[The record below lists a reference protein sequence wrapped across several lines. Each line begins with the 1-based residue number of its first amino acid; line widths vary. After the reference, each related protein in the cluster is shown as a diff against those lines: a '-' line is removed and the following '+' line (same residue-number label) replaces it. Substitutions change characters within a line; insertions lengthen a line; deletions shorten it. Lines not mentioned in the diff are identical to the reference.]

1 MRGVGISALRFF
13 LIAIFF
19 YVITHGDAAFSQT
32 EPVNLVRYTEEDGLP
47 SSQIYELLSDRQGY
61 IWIGTINGL
70 ARFDGYE
77 FKRFYNDPA
86 DSSSIK
92 GLNVWTL
99 FEDSK
104 GRIWAACGPSILNVY
119 DPSTKKFKQLPFLH
133 LIPHPENVELGIIN
147 IVEDNNGRIYFGVNT
162 NYGEP
167 INSGLLYLEPNES
180 VLKIF
185 DGPDTQNIY
194 GSAKDTYGNIW
205 ILARTGLLKID
216 PQGRISVK
224 QIPFAGDLEKNN
236 EFINEIKSDSKGHL
250 WLISNRINLFE
261 FVPQKNKFIQHNTG
275 QMIVSSGLTS
285 GYPNLAIDKEDNIWF
300 GTTRGL
306 YYFSTKT
313 GKINAINHSANQAL
327 VLSSILS
334 LNFDSF
340 GSLWIGTFSGG
351 LFRYDGKAMFRS
363 YSFQQNEPYS
373 ITSGWADNMIE
384 SSDGMIWVST
394 TGPGSD
400 AGINRI
406 NQLTGESTAYRFKDF
421 VPAAS
426 IIFAINE
433 ESQGT
438 FLVSTDAGLFRIK
451 PEKGTSSPIKLK
463 GIHDTVFIHDFFTDS
478 RKDLWLCTFTGLYR
492 KTKGS
497 ETFKY
502 FDLRKI
508 HTADARSN
516 EITTVFES
524 KNYGLWIITNNG
536 LFLMDPDTELI
547 TRHGYHKH
555 ASNVFISQD
564 INSFFE
570 DPSGI
575 IWVGTWQGGL
585 SRYDPLT
592 GNIKN
597 YTLNDGLP
605 SMSIQGILPEDD
617 NKHLWLSTFE
627 GLSRFNIE
635 TGQFNNFSIADGI
648 QSPLFADASQLK
660 TSLGLFIF
668 GGSNGVTLFDASDI
682 RTNSQ
687 PPRVFLTDLKIYNK
701 SVIPGESSLLSKP
714 LTLTKKIILS
724 HNENSVTIEFNAIH
738 YSNPAKNR
746 SAYMLENYDTDW
758 REVGNQHFAS
768 YTRIPPGEYIFRV
781 KAANTNGVWNNE
793 GVSLRII
800 VKPPWYLTVWAFI
813 GYFIILVLLTIRA
826 NHYFKSRVIR
836 IEREKIRLRELQQAR
851 EIERA
856 YTQLKNT
863 QSQLIQSEKLASLGE
878 LTAGIAHE
886 IKNPLNF
893 VINFSDLNIELIE
906 ELNDELTSGNIESS
920 TEITKNIRENE
931 QKINY
936 HGKRADSII
945 KGMLQ
950 HSRSTG
956 MVEPTNINLIADEYL
971 RLSYHGLRAKD
982 KTFNANIKTEYDE
995 SIGVINVIPQEIG
1008 RVILNLLTNAFY
1020 SVMEKKKL
1028 HPHNFEPTVTLS
1040 THKVGKNVE
1049 IRVTDNGIGIPGN
1062 SVDKIFQPFY
1072 TTKPAGKGTGL
1083 GLSMSYDI
1091 ITKGHG
1097 GELKVETIEG
1107 EGAVFKIML
1116 PITDKK

>member
-1 MRGVGISALRFF
+1 MYGTWISALRRL
-13 LIAIFF
+13 LIVIFF
-19 YVITHGDAAFSQT
+19 YATSMKAVCAQT

-47 SSQIYELLSDRQGY
+47 SSQIYELLSDKQGY

-86 DSSSIK
+86 DSTSIK

-104 GRIWAACGPSILNVY
+104 GRIWVACGPSILNVY
-119 DPSTKKFKQLPFLH
+119 DPSTKVFKQLSYTH
-133 LIPHPENVELGIIN
+133 LVPHQENIELGIIT
-147 IVEDNNGRIYFGVNT
+147 ITEDSKGRIYLGVTT

-167 INSGLLYLEPNES
+167 INTGLLFIDPGKSEIERFTG
-180 VLKIF
+180 VETK
-185 DGPDTQNIY
+185 NIY
-194 GSAKDTYGNIW
+194 GSAKDADDNIW
-205 ILARTGLLKID
+205 MLARSGLIRID
-216 PQGRISVK
+216 SKGKLSIK
-224 QIPFAGDLEKNN
+224 KIPFADQLAINDEYT
-236 EFINEIKSDSKGHL
+236 NEIKSDSKGHL
-250 WLISNRINLFE
+250 WLITNKGNLYE
-261 FVPQKNKFIQHNTG
+261 YNPTTDKYIPHETAL
-275 QMIVSSGLTS
+275 MIPSKETTL

-300 GTTRGL
+300 GTSTGL
-306 YYFSTKT
+306 YSYNTKT
-313 GKINAINHSANQAL
+313 RNLESINHSANQAL
-327 VLSSILS
+327 ILSSILS

-351 LFRYDGKAMFRS
+351 LFRYDGKAMFNS
-363 YSFQQNEPYS
+363 YSYHQEDPHS
-373 ITSGWADNMIE
+373 ITSGWANNIIE
-384 SSDGMIWVST
+384 SSDGQIWIST
-394 TGPGSD
+394 TGPGGD
-400 AGINRI
+400 AGINKI
-406 NQLTGESTAYRFKDF
+406 NQVTMELTPYLFKDF
-421 VPAAS
+421 MPEAS
-426 IIFAINE
+426 MIFAFLE
-433 ESQGT
+433 ESPGE
-438 FLVSTDAGLFRIK
+438 FIVSTDVGLFKIK
-451 PEKGTSSPIKLK
+451 PESYFSSKIKLP

-478 RKDLWLCTFTGLYR
+478 KNDLWLCTFTGLYKKSNGIDSYKYYDFR
-492 KTKGS
+492 KVQS
-497 ETFKY
+497 
-502 FDLRKI
+502 
-508 HTADARSN
+508 ADARSN
-516 EITTVFES
+516 EITAVYES
-524 KNYGLWIITNNG
+524 KNYGLWILTNNG
-536 LFLMDPDTELI
+536 LFLLDPTSEKI
-547 TRHGYHKH
+547 TRHGYGKN
-555 ASNVFISQD
+555 AANIFISQD
-564 INSFFE
+564 INSFYE
-570 DPSGI
+570 EPSGI
-575 IWVGTWQGGL
+575 VWVGTWQGGL

-592 GNIKN
+592 GKIKN

-605 SMSIQGILPEDD
+605 SMSIQGILTEDD

-627 GLSRFNIE
+627 GLSRFDLE
-635 TGQFNNFSIADGI
+635 TNQFNNFSIADGI
-648 QSPLFADASQLK
+648 QSQLFADASSLK
-660 TSLGLFIF
+660 TSLGLFVF
-668 GGSNGVTLFDASDI
+668 GGSNGVTIFNVSEI
-682 RTNSQ
+682 KTNSQ
-687 PPRVFLTDLKIYNK
+687 PPSVFLTDLKIYNK
-701 SVIPGESSLLSKP
+701 SVIPGKSSILPLP
-714 LTLTKKIILS
+714 LTQTREIILS
-724 HNENSVTIEFNAIH
+724 HNQNSLTIEFNAIH

-746 SAYMLENYDTDW
+746 CAYILENYDTDW

-768 YTRIPPGEYIFRV
+768 YTRIPPGKYIFRV

-793 GVSLRII
+793 GVLLRII
-800 VKPPWYLTVWAFI
+800 VKPPWYLTLWAFI
-813 GYFIILVLLTIRA
+813 GYFLILVFLIIYA
-826 NHYFKSRVIR
+826 NRYFKSRVIR

-893 VINFSDLNIELIE
+893 VINFSDINVDLIE
-906 ELNDELTSGNIESS
+906 ELNEELKSGNVS
-920 TEITKNIRENE
+920 TSLVITENIKQNE

-950 HSRSTG
+950 HSRTSG

-982 KTFNANIKTEYDE
+982 KTFNANIKTDYDE
-995 SIGVINVIPQEIG
+995 SIGTINVIPQEIG

-1028 HPHNFEPTVTLS
+1028 YPLDYNPTVVLS
-1040 THKVGKNVE
+1040 TRKAGKNVE
-1049 IRVTDNGIGIPGN
+1049 IIVTDNGLGIPKS

-1097 GELKVETIEG
+1097 GELKVETKEG

-1116 PITDKK
+1116 PISEKQ